1 MDKPSTTPSI
11 KLKTIEKDKVTLD
24 CVVSPSV
31 AGNALKCLVVEAEEI
46 KININEIFDLIRHD
60 NNRNKNL
67 LKKKCG

>member
-1 MDKPSTTPSI
+1 M
-11 KLKTIEKDKVTLD
+11 
-24 CVVSPSV
+24 SPSV

-67 LKKKCG
+67 LKKKRG